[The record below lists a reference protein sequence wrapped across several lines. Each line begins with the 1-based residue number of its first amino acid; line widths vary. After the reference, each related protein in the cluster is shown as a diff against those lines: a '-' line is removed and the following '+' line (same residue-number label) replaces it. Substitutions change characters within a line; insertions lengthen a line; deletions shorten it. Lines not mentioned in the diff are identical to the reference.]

1 VIATPSGT
9 VSTQQAS
16 ATGPIVPLD
25 LDSSSEKKDIPT
37 SSGLKRKLRL
47 DVWADFD
54 QVKIDGAFKAKCKH
68 CKKKLSNITKIGTSH
83 LRSHL
88 KSCIYNKKRGGI
100 KIQSNMRFA
109 TKEKGQVVV

>member
-9 VSTQQAS
+9 ASTRQAS

-54 QVKIDGAFKAKCKH
+54 QVKNDGAFKAKCKH

-88 KSCIYNKKRGGI
+88 KSCIYNKKERR
-100 KIQSNMRFA
+100 N
-109 TKEKGQVVV
+109 